1 MRWGS
6 ADGWTRSG
14 ADTMDRTHDCAH
26 AGGSRH
32 GRGGQTTG
40 HATGAARAQ
49 DTASGGAWDA
59 VLSRLDGVIGTGD
72 GRWSARCP
80 AHDDRSPSLSLR
92 DAGDRLLIHCH
103 AGCHPE
109 DVLRALGLGWRD
121 LHTGDR
127 WAAADHA
134 GVMAASHLAA
144 RERARRAARIGY
156 DPAHER
162 LIVQYARDDMRAGR
176 ELSIESRAR
185 VQIAVQRLRADA
197 DQGGRSRA
205 A

>member
-1 MRWGS
+1 
-6 ADGWTRSG
+6 
-14 ADTMDRTHDCAH
+14 MDRANESARGVCGT
-26 AGGSRH
+26 AGA
-32 GRGGQTTG
+32 GGQTAG
-40 HATGAARAQ
+40 HATGAARSH
-49 DTASGGAWDA
+49 DTASAGGWDT
-59 VLSRLDGVIGTGD
+59 VLSRLDGIIRTGD

-92 DAGDRLLIHCH
+92 DAGDRLLVHCH

-109 DVLRALGLGWRD
+109 DVLRALGLGWGD

-134 GVMAASHLAA
+134 GVTTASHLAA
-144 RERARRAARIGY
+144 RERARRAARLGY
-156 DPAHER
+156 DPEHER

-176 ELSIESRAR
+176 ELSAESRAR
-185 VQIAVQRLRADA
+185 VQIAVQRLRAAA
-197 DQGGRSRA
+197 DQGGRSHA